1 MQFLTPYDAPRTLFV
16 THLRNFFC
24 LSENSLP
31 FADLLDDKPCIL
43 VAANSALT
51 HPPFGQAGTSLC
63 CRFLF
68 PKKYC
73 VFFREPLHHGCLSEN
88 PLPFADL
95 LHRKTGIRD
104 AGSKHRVREIRLHKN
119 NILLK
124 ICLCSAHAV
133 QKEKLFLR
141 AFCAALAAKIF
152 YLDNTFHDMFIITQ
166 NVQNVKM
173 LKKFIFCFRFIKIT
187 RKNTRKSC
195 ENLTKSLCL
204 RIIWVKFLN
213 GGVICAFLPSMIFP
227 ARGSVP

>member
-1 MQFLTPYDAPRTLFV
+1 MQFLTQYDAPRTLFV

-24 LSENSLP
+24 LSENPLP
-31 FADLLDDKPCIL
+31 FANFLHHKPCIL

-73 VFFREPLHHGCLSEN
+73 VFFREPLHHGCSAEN
-88 PLPFADL
+88 PLPLADL
-95 LHRKTGIRD
+95 LHRESCIRD
-104 AGSKHRVREIRLHKN
+104 AGGERRVGKFGFHKDD
-119 NILLK
+119 IPLE

-152 YLDNTFHDMFIITQ
+152 YLNNTFHDMFIITQ

-173 LKKFIFCFRFIKIT
+173 LKKIYILLSFHQ
-187 RKNTRKSC
+187 NH
-195 ENLTKSLCL
+195 TKKHEK
-204 RIIWVKFLN
+204 V
-213 GGVICAFLPSMIFP
+213 A
-227 ARGSVP
+227 